1 MKRDVSREHAYSFEK
16 SLRLLVIPYNSSTEG
31 EKVQPPIRFSTAV
44 SECNRE
50 DFSNYTH
57 RLSINCVY
65 STPVSTDSQ
74 RWIMKMLRNYTWLL
88 AVLVALAVAQA
99 ADRSLRKRNV
109 FSIEED
115 RVSGANTKD
124 FFHAEERGLKKS
136 GSKKSSSDKSAK
148 RSGKKSG
155 SADMSKS
162 KMVGSWDSSIW
173 ESMSMSMSM

>member
-1 MKRDVSREHAYSFEK
+1 
-16 SLRLLVIPYNSSTEG
+16 
-31 EKVQPPIRFSTAV
+31 
-44 SECNRE
+44 
-50 DFSNYTH
+50 
-57 RLSINCVY
+57 
-65 STPVSTDSQ
+65 
-74 RWIMKMLRNYTWLL
+74 MKMIRNYTWLL

-115 RVSGANTKD
+115 RVSGANNKD

-155 SADMSKS
+155 SADGSKS
-162 KMVGSWDSSIW
+162 KMYGESWDSAIW
-173 ESMSMSMSM
+173 DSMSMSMSM